1 MDFYRILRFLTS
13 HVVELL
19 TGMYYHH
26 QQAGDDAD
34 VINKCNPFFPLLDNF
49 LKKQCVRGSIELA
62 EVFGTGLVGVG
73 GIELVLVVAPDEE
86 IVDGVFVHDG
96 LQTGTEVFLQ
106 KGQVLTEFCVR
117 HLKLETA
124 PERPER
130 LMFRSAGLNERI
142 KIATFADRL
151 KRSTT

>member
-96 LQTGTEVFLQ
+96 LQTGTEVFC
-106 KGQVLTEFCVR
+106 KKDKYSPNF
-117 HLKLETA
+117 A
-124 PERPER
+124 
-130 LMFRSAGLNERI
+130 SA
-142 KIATFADRL
+142 T
-151 KRSTT
+151 